1 MARQIHN
8 RWSITGELKAQT
20 PIHIGGI
27 GGDADTDLALAVN
40 GRGQYYLPGTS
51 LAGAFR
57 SWMTQLPNQNDASIK
72 HIWGDHET
80 KDYGASQI
88 IIDDAKIH
96 TRKPIEIREGVGIDR
111 HSGTAAERFKYSR
124 AILPKGVSF
133 TLNLTFDSQ
142 TNDDPIAL
150 WQLLNALQNGDIRIG
165 AAKTRGLG
173 RVKLENLNIHRQD
186 LSHAAGLFN
195 SLLNGGTPQPWTA
208 DLQAKAAYEMPLSLD
223 IQISWTPRDP
233 VMVKAEADGIAVD
246 MLPLV
251 SQVDSG
257 VRFVI
262 PGSSLKGVLRSH
274 AERIIRTVCQTPTGE
289 EFADQ
294 IHLNLINEIFGAPSK
309 KGRDPNQIGM
319 GILFL
324 DDCYGTL
331 PISEDGWFNVERA
344 TDLHD
349 GFKSE
354 LKTAVG
360 MKPYQ
365 KLQPA
370 VHVAIDRWTGGAA
383 EGMLYSVLE
392 PIGVEWDPIG
402 IQVDLARLEDR
413 FPDQVQPAVALLLLV
428 LRDFAN
434 RKIPIGY
441 GTNRGMGTVA
451 VTDMTLQVQG
461 DSDIPG
467 LAGDLSLGPDFSQLS
482 DDLRL
487 ELSVA
492 WQDWIEQNQT
502 KGAA

>member
-1 MARQIHN
+1 MARTIHN
-8 RWSITGELKAQT
+8 RWRISGELKAQT
-20 PIHIGGI
+20 PIHIGGV
-27 GGDADTDLALAVN
+27 GGDADTDLALAIN

-57 SWMTQLPNQNDASIK
+57 SWMTRLPSQDDSSIK
-72 HIWGDHET
+72 TIWGDH
-80 KDYGASQI
+80 KDDNHGASRL
-88 IIDDAKIH
+88 IIDDATIE

-133 TLNLTFDSQ
+133 ALNLTFDSQ
-142 TNDDPIAL
+142 TNDDPVAL

-186 LSHAAGLFN
+186 LSHAEGLFN
-195 SLLNGGTPQPWTA
+195 SLLNGGTPQPWSA
-208 DLQAKAAYEMPLSLD
+208 LQAKATYEMPLSLD
-223 IQISWTPRDP
+223 FQIAWTPRDP

-274 AERIIRTVCQTPTGE
+274 AERIIRTICQTPTGE

-294 IHLNLINEIFGAPSK
+294 IHLNLINEIFGAASK
-309 KGRDPNQIGM
+309 KGRDQGQM

-349 GFKSE
+349 GFKSQ

-360 MKPYQ
+360 TKPYQ

-402 IQVDLARLEDR
+402 IQVDLARLEER
-413 FPDQVQPAVALLLLV
+413 YPDQVQPAVALLLLV

-434 RKIPIGY
+434 RKLPIGY

-467 LAGDLSLGPDFSQLS
+467 LAGELSLGPDFSQLS

-492 WQDWIEQNQT
+492 WQDWIEQNQS

>member
-20 PIHIGGI
+20 PIHIGGV

-57 SWMTQLPNQNDASIK
+57 SWMTRLPNQDDTSIK
-72 HIWGDHET
+72 QIWGDHKT

-88 IIDDAKIH
+88 IIDDAKIQ

-142 TNDDPIAL
+142 TDDDPIAL

-173 RVKLENLNIHRQD
+173 RVKLENLNIQRQD

-195 SLLNGGTPQPWTA
+195 SLLHGGTPQPWTA
-208 DLQAKAAYEMPLSLD
+208 DLQTKAAYEMPLSLD
-223 IQISWTPRDP
+223 FQIAWTPRDP

-294 IHLNLINEIFGAPSK
+294 IHLNLIKEIFGAASK
-309 KGRDPNQIGM
+309 KDQKQGQM

-349 GFKSE
+349 GFKSQ

-360 MKPYQ
+360 TKPYQ

-402 IQVDLARLEDR
+402 IQVDLARLEEWS
-413 FPDQVQPAVALLLLV
+413 PDQVQPAVALLLLV

-467 LAGDLSLGPDFSQLS
+467 LAGELSLGPDFSQLS

>member
-1 MARQIHN
+1 MARTIHN
-8 RWSITGELKAQT
+8 RWSISGELKAQT
-20 PIHIGGI
+20 PIHIGGV

-57 SWMTQLPNQNDASIK
+57 SWMTRLPSQNDSSIK
-72 HIWGDHET
+72 TIWGDHE
-80 KDYGASQI
+80 DDNHGASRL
-88 IIDDAKIH
+88 IIDDATIE

-133 TLNLTFDSQ
+133 ALNLTFDGQ
-142 TNDDPIAL
+142 PNKDPIAL
-150 WQLLNALQNGDIRIG
+150 WQLLNALQQGDIRIG

-173 RVKLENLNIHRQD
+173 RVKLDNLNIHRQD
-186 LSHAAGLFN
+186 LSHAEGLFN
-195 SLLNGGTPQPWTA
+195 SLLNGGTPQPWST
-208 DLQAKAAYEMPLSLD
+208 LQAKAAYEMPLSLD
-223 IQISWTPRDP
+223 FQIAWTPRDP

-294 IHLNLINEIFGAPSK
+294 IHLNLINEIFGAASK
-309 KGRDPNQIGM
+309 KAQKQGQM

-349 GFKSE
+349 GFKSQ

-360 MKPYQ
+360 TKPYQ

-402 IQVDLARLEDR
+402 IQVDLARLEDQS
-413 FPDQVQPAVALLLLV
+413 PEQVQPAVALLLLV

-434 RKIPIGY
+434 RKLPIGY

-461 DSDIPG
+461 DSGIPG
-467 LAGDLSLGPDFSQLS
+467 LAGQLSLGPDFSQLS

-492 WQDWIEQNQT
+492 WQDWIDT
-502 KGAA
+502 FTTS